1 MTEITLDELCKK
13 AELLNEKAGTVMIE
27 DKALREQI
35 SKTADII
42 AETAEQSRK
51 IAILTDYDADGICS
65 AYIMHSMLYYLNPE
79 LDISVVCNDRREAY
93 GVPKFVE
100 PDADTRY
107 IVMDM
112 GSNELDYI
120 RNTFGRQTIVI
131 DHHLIEDEDVKFDFE
146 ICPNLLNPHY
156 LHDDDSLNADYCAT
170 GLAYRIYTEL
180 SERYPQLRDDILQNT
195 CSAVAC
201 IGTCADV
208 VNLADEHSQ
217 NRHIVRQGLQAIGNA
232 TQWNMDSTLLYLL
245 DKCGVARH
253 DVTAKDIAFK
263 VAPVLNSASRMSDIL
278 QINGAMMMYK
288 SLMTSDTERLDF
300 MLSLNQKRKEYS
312 RSLQDE
318 QYQDFVQYER
328 FSDDNIAVY
337 VADNI
342 SSGFCGL
349 VAGKLSEALDK
360 AVICLTYH
368 EDKGIYTGSG
378 RNADG
383 MSSLKELIDEA
394 VVSPEAEGI
403 EITYGGHTDAVG
415 ISSLNSVKLLENALK
430 ACAKDI
436 VREQDMTVL
445 NITPE
450 ELHSEETL
458 QKLQSLEP
466 VGNGF
471 QIPPVI
477 VEGKKVN
484 PRSLK
489 KHDDWKSFSV
499 NGMKVTDWSYSDKKY
514 LCDADGCTKFP
525 AELNISDYNGKHI
538 ELNAVWSRQVYD
550 DFQQEI
556 IEQNEIRKARQK
568 KSRNDYTRD

>member
-1 MTEITLDELCKK
+1 MTEITLDELCEK
-13 AELLNEKAGTVMIE
+13 AELLNEKASTVMIE

-131 DHHLIEDEDVKFDFE
+131 DHHLIKDEDVKFDFE

-180 SERYPQLRDDILQNT
+180 SERYPQLRDNILQNT
-195 CSAVAC
+195 CSAIAC

-245 DKCGVARH
+245 DKCGTARH
-253 DVTAKDIAFK
+253 DVTAKDIAFN

-300 MLSLNQKRKEYS
+300 ILSLNQKRKDYS
-312 RSLQDE
+312 KSLQDE
-318 QYQDFVQYER
+318 QY
-328 FSDDNIAVY
+328 
-337 VADNI
+337 
-342 SSGFCGL
+342 
-349 VAGKLSEALDK
+349 
-360 AVICLTYH
+360 
-368 EDKGIYTGSG
+368 
-378 RNADG
+378 
-383 MSSLKELIDEA
+383 
-394 VVSPEAEGI
+394 
-403 EITYGGHTDAVG
+403 
-415 ISSLNSVKLLENALK
+415 
-430 ACAKDI
+430 
-436 VREQDMTVL
+436 
-445 NITPE
+445 
-450 ELHSEETL
+450 
-458 QKLQSLEP
+458 
-466 VGNGF
+466 
-471 QIPPVI
+471 
-477 VEGKKVN
+477 
-484 PRSLK
+484 
-489 KHDDWKSFSV
+489 
-499 NGMKVTDWSYSDKKY
+499 
-514 LCDADGCTKFP
+514 
-525 AELNISDYNGKHI
+525 
-538 ELNAVWSRQVYD
+538 
-550 DFQQEI
+550 
-556 IEQNEIRKARQK
+556 
-568 KSRNDYTRD
+568 